1 MGWQLSYLQIG
12 KKYSFIISVFMIIV
26 NMRLIVGVTISN
38 LGFVLVKKLFISNLQ
53 DINKWNVITLI

>member
-1 MGWQLSYLQIG
+1 MGWELSYLQIG

-26 NMRLIVGVTISN
+26 NTRLIVGVTISN

>member
-1 MGWQLSYLQIG
+1 MGWELSYLQIG